1 MQEVQCGVALIAHSR
16 GEIVRPVAFDV
27 VVLNVVKEVRVPGMA
42 HERVE
47 DVGEDGVDQGVFFVQ
62 HAPHVDVLVHE
73 QRVGA
78 HVVELHG
85 GVEDAV
91 PPAEVVEEVQG

>member
-1 MQEVQCGVALIAHSR
+1 MVEEVA
-16 GEIVRPVAFDV
+16 
-27 VVLNVVKEVRVPGMA
+27 VPGVA

-62 HAPHVDVLVHE
+62 NAPHVDVLVHE
-73 QRVGA
+73 ERVGA
-78 HVVELHG
+78 HVVELHC